1 MGELIEI
8 GMGKA
13 ARRGYHL
20 RQVAIMPSRRTRDID
35 EVATAWQLDAFTF
48 DIPMMA
54 HPSDATV
61 SPETAVRLGQLGGLG
76 VLNAEGLWTRYVEP
90 LPMLAKLAAAP
101 DSERTALA
109 QQIYAEPIKPEL
121 IAERIAQMQ
130 SIADTVAFQGAASN
144 AAARIPIAVRVSP
157 QHTLEYAPVVVAAG
171 VDVLVIQG
179 TIVSAEHV
187 CGAANPLDLKEFI
200 GELEV
205 PVVVGGCAN
214 YQTALHLMRT
224 GAAGVIVGMGAD
236 AWTTSDDVLGIRIPM
251 ATAIADAAA
260 ARRDYLDETGG
271 RYVHVVADGDLHTS
285 GDIGRA
291 IACGADAVMLGE
303 PLAVA
308 AEVPGHGAWWHPAA
322 THPKLPRGMIADAV
336 PRWPRADLATVLH
349 GPSDE
354 AGGTLN
360 LFGGLRR
367 MMAKAGYR
375 DVKAF
380 QKVEL
385 VLDI

>member
-1 MGELIEI
+1 MGELVEI

-20 RQVAIMPSRRTRDID
+20 RQVAIVPSRRTRDTD
-35 EVATAWQLDAFTF
+35 EVSTGWQLDAFTF

-61 SPETAVRLGQLGGLG
+61 SPETAVQLGRLGGLG
-76 VLNAEGLWTRYVEP
+76 VLNAEGLWTRYTDP
-90 LPMLAKLAAAP
+90 LPLLAKLAAAP

-109 QQIYAEPIKPEL
+109 QQIYAEPVKPEL
-121 IAERIAQMQ
+121 ISERITAMQ
-130 SIADTVAFQGAASN
+130 RGAEAAASDGQ
-144 AAARIPIAVRVSP
+144 ARVPIAIRVSP
-157 QHTLEYAPVVVAAG
+157 QHTLEYAPVAVATG

-187 CGAANPLDLKEFI
+187 CATAAPLNLKQFI
-200 GELEV
+200 AELEV

-236 AWTTSDDVLGIRIPM
+236 SWTTSDDVLGIRVPM

-285 GDIGRA
+285 GDVGRA

-308 AEVPGHGAWWHPAA
+308 AEAPGHGAWWHPAA
-322 THPKLPRGMIADAV
+322 THPKLPRGAIADTG
-336 PRWPRADLATVLH
+336 PQWPRTDLATVLY
-349 GPSDE
+349 GPADD

-367 MMAKAGYR
+367 MMAKTGYR

-385 VLDI
+385 VLDS

>member
-8 GMGKA
+8 GMGKT

-20 RQVAIMPSRRTRDID
+20 RQVSIVPSRRTRDTD
-35 EVATAWQLDAFTF
+35 EVSTTWQLDAFAF

-54 HPSDATV
+54 HPSDATM
-61 SPETAVRLGQLGGLG
+61 SPDTAVQLGQLGGLG
-76 VLNAEGLWTRYVEP
+76 VLNAEGLWTRYIEP

-101 DSERTALA
+101 EDERTALA
-109 QQIYAEPIKPEL
+109 QQMYSEPIKPEL
-121 IAERIAQMQ
+121 ITERIAAMQ
-130 SIADTVAFQGAASN
+130 RNVES
-144 AAARIPIAVRVSP
+144 AAATDGTRVPVAVRVSP
-157 QHTLEYAPVVVAAG
+157 QHTLEYAPVAVAAG

-187 CGAANPLDLKEFI
+187 CSARNPLDLKQFI

-236 AWTTSDDVLGIRIPM
+236 RWTTSDDVLGIRVPM
-251 ATAIADAAA
+251 ATAITDAAA

-271 RYVHVVADGDLHTS
+271 RYVHVVADGDLRTS

-291 IACGADAVMLGE
+291 LACGADAVMLGE
-303 PLAVA
+303 PLAA
-308 AEVPGHGAWWHPAA
+308 AGAPGHGAWWHPAA
-322 THPKLPRGMIADAV
+322 THPKLPRGAIADTV
-336 PRWPRADLATVLH
+336 QQWPRADLATVLH
-349 GPSDE
+349 GPADD
-354 AGGTLN
+354 AGGALN

-367 MMAKAGYR
+367 IMAKTGYQ
-375 DVKAF
+375 DIKAF

-385 VLDI
+385 VLDA